1 MYKLRY
7 AANKIHII
15 YGNNKFAANR
25 DDFLNS
31 TYVKKT
37 RIFITITLSKEP
49 HISLR
54 PKNKP
59 DHIKLMASCDP
70 NRIRPRVV

>member
-37 RIFITITLSKEP
+37 RIFITITLSKEQ
-49 HISLR
+49 HISL
-54 PKNKP
+54 
-59 DHIKLMASCDP
+59 
-70 NRIRPRVV
+70 